1 MKRRMVA
8 NTEGIEN
15 WLLMLYKGRKA
26 EQPSTFSIYFLTK
39 CNYRLAGSTGRAS
52 LREVGNLF
60 LYMDLILM
68 LWAVFNFGFGVSIF

>member
-1 MKRRMVA
+1 MLA

-26 EQPSTFSIYFLTK
+26 EQPSAGTGYIYFLTK
-39 CNYRLAGSTGRAS
+39 CNCPLAGSTGLAS